1 MREYPDPSSVNPT
14 PADPKDPGM
23 SRRSALRLGA
33 TLGSIAAL
41 GSVLGACGSNT
52 RTKSVNRIGE
62 PLPPVADFKP
72 SMPTNGGISTPAP
85 IQTASSSIRELPSFV
100 IPRTRWTTGTT
111 RAWLADP
118 QTPIRRITSHHDAI
132 SPSPSGRYDDSVRR
146 LIAIRN
152 GHLSHK
158 WADIGYHYAID
169 PAGRAW
175 QARPLA
181 YQGAHVKDQN
191 PGNIGIV
198 LMGNYEHATP
208 TPQAIE
214 TLNRLIAHEMSRF
227 RVALNNVRTH
237 RELAPT
243 ACPGR
248 NLQHRMDQ
256 IRRPGGTLALAAAS
270 MNLA

>member
-1 MREYPDPSSVNPT
+1 MRDHPHEPNENPNA
-14 PADPKDPGM
+14 PESNDPGM
-23 SRRSALRLGA
+23 SRRSALRIGA
-33 TLGSIAAL
+33 TLGSLVAMS
-41 GSVLGACGSNT
+41 GVLGACGSST
-52 RTKSVNRIGE
+52 RTKSVNRIGD

-72 SMPTNGGISTPAP
+72 SIPSSGSIQSPAP
-85 IQTASSSIRELPSFV
+85 IQTASASLRELPSFV

-111 RAWLADP
+111 RAWLADA
-118 QTPIRRITSHHDAI
+118 QSPIRRITIHHDAI

-175 QARPLA
+175 QARPLT

-198 LMGNYEHATP
+198 MMGNYEQATP
-208 TPQAIE
+208 TPEALE
-214 TLNRLIAHEMSRF
+214 TLNRLITHEMSRF
-227 RVALNNVRTH
+227 RVALSNVRTH

-248 NLQHRMDQ
+248 NLQLRMDQ
-256 IRRPGGTLALAAAS
+256 IRRPGGTLASAAAS